1 MNILGIETS
10 CDETAAAVV
19 VDGRQILSNV
29 VASQAKLHAAFGGVV
44 PEIAARSHIEVI
56 LPVITQALAEAKASW
71 EDIDAIAVTRG
82 PGLIGSLLIGTLTGQ
97 TLAKLKQK
105 PLIPIN
111 HIEAHT
117 YANFLLPTPLSFPLL
132 SLTVSG
138 SHTQLVLFTDHGQY
152 QVLGKTLDDAAGEAF
167 DKVARMLGLSSA
179 SGAAIE
185 QAAKQGDSSAFAFP
199 KPKLGKSSLDFSF
212 SGLKTA
218 VLRTAQAAVGRDH
231 RTFSHELPDLLNDQQ
246 RYDLAASFQKTVT
259 EILAERLEKAHQMHS
274 PASVVIGG
282 GVAAN
287 QALRNKVAKLLPTP
301 VSYPPLELCTDNA
314 AMIASLGYF
323 QFTHSSSSSP
333 LSISPDPILTM

>member
-19 VDGRQILSNV
+19 KDGRIILSNV
-29 VASQAKLHAAFGGVV
+29 VASQGDLHAQFGGVV
-44 PEIAARSHIEVI
+44 PEIAARSHIEMI
-56 LPVITQALAEAKASW
+56 LPIVKKALDEAETDWNA
-71 EDIDAIAVTRG
+71 IDAIAVTRG
-82 PGLIGSLLIGTLTGQ
+82 PGLIGSLLIGILAAQ
-97 TLAKLKQK
+97 TLATLKNM

-117 YANFLLPTPLSFPLL
+117 YANFLLPAPLSFPLL

-152 QVLGKTLDDAAGEAF
+152 RVLGKTLDDAAGEAF
-167 DKVARMLGLSSA
+167 DKVARMIGLSRS

-185 QAAKQGDSSAFAFP
+185 VAAAHGNNQAFAFP
-199 KPKLGKSSLDFSF
+199 KPKLGKESFNFSF

-231 RTFSHELPDLLNDQQ
+231 RTLSHELPALLRDSQ
-246 RYDLAASFQKTVT
+246 RNDLAASFQKTVV
-259 EILAERLEKAHQMHS
+259 EILAGRLLQAYEAHS
-274 PASVVIGG
+274 PSSVVIGG

-287 QALRNKVAKLLPTP
+287 QALRSKVATLLPVT
-301 VSYPPLELCTDNA
+301 VGYPPLDLCTDNA
-314 AMIASLGYF
+314 AMVASLGYF
-323 QFTHSSSSSP
+323 QLQSGR
-333 LSISPDPILTM
+333 